1 MLLSIPRMVRNYL
14 RNTIIN
20 VYQAT
25 MATSTAKS
33 GNIIGRFGVIADVQF
48 VDADDGTDFTG
59 VQVRRYRN
67 SLEVLKIAVKRW
79 SEGEGVEFVAQLG
92 DIIDVK
98 ARDKGSALEDCETVL
113 AELKKCKTNSI
124 VNIIG
129 NHDLYCFKR
138 DKLNCL
144 LNTQRDGHTWYSFKP
159 ISDNP
164 LRIVVLDSYD
174 ISTIEGSSAKNTQA
188 AFTFLSQHN
197 PNDITRF
204 GGDWS
209 AGLAGLDKRFMP
221 YNGMVGEEQLAW
233 LRETMASSAASG
245 ESVVILSHA
254 PLCPGGCDPICL
266 LWNYQEV
273 LDVIKEGQ
281 VVVAVF
287 AGHDHEGGYK
297 VHEGVH
303 HLTFPSPLL
312 CKGDDTAFAT
322 VEMYLGCMVFRG
334 EGMGLPRELEMKYVS
349 SKIN

>member
-1 MLLSIPRMVRNYL
+1 
-14 RNTIIN
+14 
-20 VYQAT
+20 
-25 MATSTAKS
+25 MATSTTKN
-33 GNIIGRFGVIADVQF
+33 GNLVGRFGVIADIQF
-48 VDADDGTDFTG
+48 VDAEDGTDFTG

-113 AELKKCKTNSI
+113 SVLKKCKTKGL

-138 DKLNCL
+138 DKLNSL
-144 LNTQRDGHTWYSFKP
+144 LNTKRDEHTWYSFKP
-159 ISDNP
+159 INESP

-174 ISTIEGSSAKNTQA
+174 ISTIEGSSEKNTQA
-188 AFTFLSQHN
+188 AFTFLAQHN

-233 LRETMASSAASG
+233 LRETLAASSSSG

-273 LDVIKEGQ
+273 LDVIKESE

-287 AGHDHEGGYK
+287 AGHDHDGGYK

-312 CKGDDTAFAT
+312 CKEDDIAFAT
-322 VEMYLGCMVFRG
+322 VEMYQGCMVFRG
-334 EGMGLPRELEMKYVS
+334 EGMGLPKELEMKYIS
-349 SKIN
+349 SEIN